1 MVFMKRRS
9 LLTGLGAGLLL
20 STRVRALR
28 AAVPRDLDKNPTFTA
43 TPFQLG
49 VASGDPAS
57 DGLVL
62 WTRLAPDSLEEA
74 GGMEALKPVLVG

>member
-28 AAVPRDLDKNPTFTA
+28 AAVPRDLEKNPVFKVS
-43 TPFQLG
+43 PFQLG

-57 DGLVL
+57 DG
-62 WTRLAPDSLEEA
+62 WYSGRGWPRTRWKRRAAWKSSSRFW
-74 GGMEALKPVLVG
+74 